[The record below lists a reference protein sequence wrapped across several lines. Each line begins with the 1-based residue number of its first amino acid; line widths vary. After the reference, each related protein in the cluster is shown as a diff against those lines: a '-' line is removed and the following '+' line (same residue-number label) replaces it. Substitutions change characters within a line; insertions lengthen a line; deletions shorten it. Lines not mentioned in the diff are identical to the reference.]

1 MPYYV
6 KGYLIMTRF
15 AVVIALFVL
24 LASCQKAEST
34 QPEVVVDPAFEAFF
48 ERFEAEG
55 EARGMEVDLR
65 SEAIGAIFSS
75 QLAAGQAG
83 LCTQYTSGV
92 AIIEIKPSA
101 WSGASDLQREHLI
114 FHELGH
120 CYLGRSH
127 YDEAD
132 ARGFCVSIMQSG
144 EGACRYHYRNDT
156 RAEYLDE
163 LFGDN

>member
-1 MPYYV
+1 
-6 KGYLIMTRF
+6 MTRIF
-15 AVVIALFVL
+15 TFVTLSFLFW
-24 LASCQKAEST
+24 SCQKEDDAL
-34 QPEVVVDPAFEAFF
+34 PEIVVDPAFQPYFS
-48 ERFEAEG
+48 RFEAEG
-55 EARGMEVDLR
+55 AARGVDIDLP
-65 SEAIGAIFSS
+65 AATIGAVFSET
-75 QLAAGQAG
+75 LAAGQAG

-92 AIIEIKPSA
+92 AIIEILPGA
-101 WSGASDLQREHLI
+101 WSGASDLEREHLI

-144 EGACRYHYRNDT
+144 EGRCRYNYRANT